1 MWRIFISLINS
12 DHKFNVSLFRFVVV
26 GLLMNLCYFLL
37 YLGFVYLYSSVFLAA
52 LASYFF
58 VLPAT
63 YFMSSRWTFDSQN
76 RPAFGKGLIY
86 FSAVYLSSGVIMAA
100 IIGLLTNLGVDY
112 RLSWCFGTFYA
123 ASHNFLLS
131 KYLVFNE

>member
-1 MWRIFISLINS
+1 MWRIFISVINV
-12 DHKFNVSLFRFVVV
+12 DHKFNVNLFRFVVV

-37 YLGFVYLYSSVFLAA
+37 YLGFVYLYSSVFFAA
-52 LASYFF
+52 LASYFL

-76 RPAFGKGLIY
+76 RPVFGKGLIY
-86 FSAVYLSSGVIMAA
+86 FLAVYLSSGVIMAA

-112 RLSWCFGTFYA
+112 RISWCFGAFYA
-123 ASHNFLLS
+123 VSHNFLLS
-131 KYLVFNE
+131 KYLVFKE